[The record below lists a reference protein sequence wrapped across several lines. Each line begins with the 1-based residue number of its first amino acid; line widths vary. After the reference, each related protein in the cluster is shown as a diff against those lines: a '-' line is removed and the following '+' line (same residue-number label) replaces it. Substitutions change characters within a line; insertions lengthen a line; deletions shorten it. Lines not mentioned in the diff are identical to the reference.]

1 LSVDDDEAVHLTL
14 KLSQHYLGK
23 W

>member
-1 LSVDDDEAVHLTL
+1 LSLDDDEAVHLTL